1 MAMDNKTV
9 RDAIQVHGTNPQ
21 FLIEKILRTRIY
33 ESTYWKESCFGLT
46 ESSIIEKAYEL
57 TSIGGQYGA
66 QKPTEFI
73 CLVLKLL
80 QLQPREEIVIKYITG
95 LTENDNNKYLRALGA
110 FYLRLVGKP
119 VDIYKNLEPFLVDG
133 RKLRKRG
140 NNGYSIVHMD
150 EFIDELLR
158 EERVCD
164 VVLPRLTKRFVLEDA
179 GELDPRIS
187 MLEELEMEL
196 EEERKAEEATARDQ
210 GRDPNQSR
218 ARGQDLDQDLAVAH
232 QDSPDNRTAHIRDRY
247 LRVEA
252 GAEVKVV
259 AEAEAGARA
268 GAGAGVGADRQTI
281 VGAVVVA
288 GAEVTARTGEVEDVW
303 TEAPLSSIIHHK

>member
-119 VDIYKNLEPFLVDG
+119 VDIYKTLEPFLVDG

-140 NNGYSIVHMD
+140 NNGYSIIHMD

-158 EERVCD
+158 EERISLSLSVKIK
-164 VVLPRLTKRFVLEDA
+164 VEIQV
-179 GELDPRIS
+179 GIELAVRIS
-187 MLEELEMEL
+187 I
-196 EEERKAEEATARDQ
+196 KIS
-210 GRDPNQSR
+210 QS
-218 ARGQDLDQDLAVAH
+218 LT
-232 QDSPDNRTAHIRDRY
+232 RTA
-247 LRVEA
+247 
-252 GAEVKVV
+252 
-259 AEAEAGARA
+259 
-268 GAGAGVGADRQTI
+268 QTTRPHTFEI
-281 VGAVVVA
+281 AV
-288 GAEVTARTGEVEDVW
+288 
-303 TEAPLSSIIHHK
+303 